1 MSELWARLDGPA
13 RYVAVATAAALVVL
27 VPGVPTPLRALAALA
42 FLLVAPGLAWVHLL
56 PADGPVEQGAV
67 AVALSLALDVLVA
80 EALLFLGLPG
90 PVPGAIVLAVVALG
104 GVATRVRTTVEVAT

>member
-1 MSELWARLDGPA
+1 MTAFWARLDGA
-13 RYVAVATAAALVVL
+13 GRFVAVATVAALVVL
-27 VPGVPTPLRALAALA
+27 IPGVPGPLRALAAVA

-56 PADGPVEQGAV
+56 PVDGPVEQGAV

-90 PVPGAIVLAVVALG
+90 PVPAAIVLALVAAG
-104 GVATRVRTTVEVAT
+104 GLAVGARTPVEVAA